1 MSDFDDLRQ
10 IRAAKERA
18 EAVARQKRM
27 EEESQKAAIA
37 QRLGDK
43 KRANADELNNT
54 VVEVLEALRNA
65 VYPSVKVKRLGIDRW
80 GIIRE
85 GISDIGGYEI
95 ELYAVVA
102 DIEFDSNGGPR
113 HFVSRKGEY
122 AYRRKETV
130 RSGVARDDLVRSLR
144 RLHPANTIR

>member
-10 IRAAKERA
+10 VREAKERT

-27 EEESQKAAIA
+27 EEERQKAAIA
-37 QRLGDK
+37 QRLEDK

-54 VVEVLEALRNA
+54 VVEVLEALRDA
-65 VYPSVKVKRLGIDRW
+65 VYPNLKVKRLGIDRW

-85 GISDIGGYEI
+85 GISDMGGYEI
-95 ELYAVVA
+95 ELYAVVVEL
-102 DIEFDSNGGPR
+102 EFSSNVEPR

-122 AYRRKETV
+122 AYRRKEMV
-130 RSGVARDDLVRSLR
+130 RSGVTRDDLVRALK
-144 RLHPANTIR
+144 RLHPANTIG